1 MFKNIFLHFK
11 KICIHKYWVGYYCF
25 KTGIPVR
32 GLLHDLSKFS
42 PTEFW
47 EGVKYYQGD
56 SSPIDACK
64 ADKGYSKAWLH
75 HRGRNLHHWVS
86 WIDNFQET
94 GGEPLCMPYEYTIE
108 MFCDFLGAGRAY
120 GGKNFSLAQEY
131 EWWKKNSPTM
141 ILHPVVRKTLD
152 LLFFHCLHHNK
163 VPNKYYC
170 KVAYEKAAQEELV
183 KK

>member
-1 MFKNIFLHFK
+1 
-11 KICIHKYWVGYYCF
+11 
-25 KTGIPVR
+25 
-32 GLLHDLSKFS
+32 
-42 PTEFW
+42 
-47 EGVKYYQGD
+47 
-56 SSPIDACK
+56 
-64 ADKGYSKAWLH
+64 
-75 HRGRNLHHWVS
+75 
-86 WIDNFQET
+86 
-94 GGEPLCMPYEYTIE
+94 MPYEYTIE

-152 LLFFHCLHHNK
+152 LLFFHCLHHNE

-170 KVAYEKAAQEELV
+170 KVTYEKAAQEELV